1 VLTADF
7 ISTHR
12 VFVAAACGITLW
24 ISLSLILQMWL
35 LHRQSGTVKKLFWS
49 IVLLI
54 PFAGWVAYGAWFDAP
69 DIHNNRCPN
78 FPYRI

>member
-1 VLTADF
+1 M
-7 ISTHR
+7 
-12 VFVAAACGITLW
+12 TLW
-24 ISLSLILQMWL
+24 ISLSLILRMWL
-35 LHRQSGTVKKLFWS
+35 LNRQSGTVKKLFWS

-54 PFAGWVAYGAWFDAP
+54 PFAGWVAYGAWFDVP